1 MLNFKEAIAAAH
13 SFADEIFSSAETRGL
28 RVEALIKSD
37 DGKHWYITLGW
48 PASDTRI
55 VNPPTALS
63 MQNRADLV
71 EVPRVYKK
79 FKIDATTGELVSMT
93 DGG

>member
-1 MLNFKEAIAAAH
+1 MLTFKDAIAAAH
-13 SFADEIFSSAETRGL
+13 SFAAEIFSAAELRGL
-28 RVEALIKSD
+28 RVEALTKSD
-37 DGKHWYITLGW
+37 DGQHWYITLGW

-55 VNPPTALS
+55 VNPPSALS

-79 FKIDATTGELVSMT
+79 FKIDATTGDLVSMS